1 MSSIIEGYN
10 YDIFISYRQKDNKGD
25 RWVSEFVEALKTE
38 LESTFKE
45 EISVYFDI
53 NPHDG
58 LLETHDVDASLKDK
72 LKCLVFIPII
82 SRTYCD
88 PKSFAWEHEF
98 KAFVELA
105 LKDHFGLKIKLPN
118 GNVASRVLPIRIHD
132 LDAADIKECES
143 VLGGVLRGI
152 EFVYAEPGVNRPLKP
167 KDSEEKNTNKT
178 NYRNQI
184 NKVGNAIK
192 EIISG
197 LLAEPI
203 ELAKEKPL
211 HREPSEEVHKEQTK
225 KTQEKPF
232 RSAISKLFSVILI
245 LTLLVIAAVL
255 AYPKIFK
262 RDKLAS
268 LRSADGKISVAV
280 IPFQNMTN
288 DTIWN
293 VWQNGIQDILI
304 TSLSNSEELTVR
316 QAESINSL
324 IQSKG
329 LPDYAS
335 ITTSVAKNVSQKL
348 DANIFIYGNI
358 KQAGSTLR
366 VYTQLIDSKTDQIFK
381 SFQIES
387 PAKEEIIFQIVD
399 SLSVMVKNFLELSK
413 LIKEDTP
420 YDQKNVAAITS
431 PQAYKYIMD
440 GEKAFGK
447 QNYQGAINMYL
458 QALAIDSSSAYPFL
472 SITWAYL
479 NQDSYENARKWYLK
493 AYEKRNL
500 MSRAQKIDA
509 DVLHACL
516 FGTLYEIIGHLKE
529 QLEFDDQNPMAYHDL
544 GAAYMNLFQYD
555 KAIPEYKKSLEIYNK
570 WGVKPYS
577 IYNYTSLGYAY
588 HKTGQY
594 KKEDKLYRKA
604 EKYFPDD
611 PDLICSQTIL
621 SLTLADTVAANR
633 YIEKLRPIMKQWQP
647 EAAITRTLAWI
658 YSEAGMLDKAEE
670 YYRQA
675 LSLEPGNPLIIK
687 NLAYFLIDNDRNINE
702 GLELVERT
710 LKSQPDNYSY
720 LDCKGWG
727 LYKQGKYQEALEILQ
742 KSWDLRRQN
751 AVYNHEAFLHLEAAK
766 KAVAEQKNI

>member
-1 MSSIIEGYN
+1 MASLIPGNN
-10 YDIFISYRQKDNKGD
+10 YDIFISYRQKDNKYDG
-25 RWVSEFVEALKTE
+25 WVTEFVDNLKRE
-38 LESTFKE
+38 LEATFKE
-45 EISVYFDI
+45 EVSVYFDI

-58 LLETHDVDASLKDK
+58 LLETHDVDASLKEK

-98 KAFVELA
+98 KAFVEQA
-105 LKDHFGLKIKLPN
+105 SQDKFGLKVKLPG
-118 GNVASRVLPIRIHD
+118 GNVANRVLPVRIYD
-132 LDAADIKECES
+132 LDAADIKLCET
-143 VLGGVLRGI
+143 VLGGVLRGV
-152 EFVYAEPGVNRPLKP
+152 EFIYKYSGVNRPLRSK
-167 KDSEEKNTNKT
+167 EENLQDNL
-178 NYRNQI
+178 NHIIYRDQI

-192 EIISG
+192 EIIQG
-197 LLAEPI
+197 LSAAPVEVV
-203 ELAKEKPL
+203 KEKTQL
-211 HREPSEEVHKEQTK
+211 KEQSEEVHKEHVK
-225 KTQEKPF
+225 ETQAKSF
-232 RSAISKLFSVILI
+232 KSAISKLFPVII
-245 LTLLVIAAVL
+245 ITAILVIAAIL

-262 RDKLAS
+262 RDTLEKLQS
-268 LRSADGKISVAV
+268 SGDRISIAV
-280 IPFQNMTN
+280 MPFQNMTN
-288 DTIWN
+288 DTTWN

-335 ITTSVAKNVSQKL
+335 ITPSVAKKVSQKL

-420 YDQKNVAAITS
+420 YDQKNVAEITS
-431 PQAYKYIMD
+431 PQAYKYIMA

-447 QNYQGAINMYL
+447 QDYLGAINMYL
-458 QALAIDSSSAYPFL
+458 QALSIDSSSAYPFL

-555 KAIPEYKKSLEIYNK
+555 KAIPEYEKSLEIYNK
-570 WGVKPYS
+570 WGVKPYT

-633 YIEKLRPIMKQWQP
+633 YIEKLRPIMKQWRS

-658 YSEAGMLDKAEE
+658 YSEAGFLDKAEE

-675 LSLEPGNPLIIK
+675 LSIEPENTVRIN
-687 NLAYFLIDNDRNINE
+687 NLAYFLIDKDRNIKE
-702 GLELVERT
+702 GLELADRA
-710 LKSQPDNYSY
+710 LGLSPDYYSY
-720 LDCKGWG
+720 LHTKGWG
-727 LYKQGKYQEALEILQ
+727 LYKQGKYKEALEMLQ
-742 KSWDLRRQN
+742 KGWDLRMKN

-766 KAVAEQKNI
+766 KAVAGQK